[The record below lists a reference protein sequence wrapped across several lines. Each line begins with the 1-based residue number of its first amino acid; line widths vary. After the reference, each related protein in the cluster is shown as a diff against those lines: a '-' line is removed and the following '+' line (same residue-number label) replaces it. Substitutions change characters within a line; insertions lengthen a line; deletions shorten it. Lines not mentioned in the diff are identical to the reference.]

1 MKPLIT
7 KDNCFEI
14 SLIASSDDA
23 SGTISGPF
31 PVWNVQYLGDGL
43 QDFFDTPSEVIDWIL
58 DFYRITET
66 DETVITRKRKDLER
80 QIYKW
85 RFSDGNH
92 FATHRTG

>member
-1 MKPLIT
+1 MKPLMT

-14 SLIASSDDA
+14 SLIASSDDV

-66 DETVITRKRKDLER
+66 SETVITRKRKDLAR
-80 QIYKW
+80 QIDKW
-85 RFSDGNH
+85 RHKNESPRH
-92 FATHRTG
+92 